1 MRIPR
6 LFIDAPL
13 QSGEQVP
20 LPVESAHYVIKVLRL
35 KPGRPLLVFNGAG
48 GEFQAS
54 LAAADRRAATIL
66 IEEFVAADRESPL
79 KIELAIG
86 MSRGERM
93 DWVIQKATELGVTA
107 ITPLITERTEVK
119 LDSDRQASRLQ
130 RWQQVAISACEQSQR
145 TRLPIISQPQRLE
158 EFLEHCQV
166 RHKLVLHP
174 TAETS
179 TLDPQ
184 EKVDDVS
191 VLVGPEGGFSDG
203 EIRSSVSAG
212 FRPWQ
217 IGPRILRTETAPVAA
232 LSILQAVWGDYAV
245 MQQTLEQ

>member
-13 QSGEQVP
+13 QSGAQLQ
-20 LPVESAHYVIKVLRL
+20 LPAEAAHYVSKVLRL
-35 KPGRPLLVFNGAG
+35 KPGRPLLVFNGTG

-54 LAAADRRAATIL
+54 LVTAERRTATVA
-66 IEEFVAADRESPL
+66 IEEFVEVNRESPL
-79 KIELAIG
+79 HMELAIG
-86 MSRGERM
+86 ISRGERM
-93 DWVIQKATELGVTA
+93 DWVVQKATELGVTA
-107 ITPLITERTEVK
+107 ITPIITERTEVK

-145 TRLPIISQPQRLE
+145 TRVPTISPPKRLE
-158 EFLEHCQV
+158 EFLERCDAQ
-166 RHKLVLHP
+166 HKLVLHP
-174 TAETS
+174 SADAS
-179 TLDPQ
+179 TLGSREPAK
-184 EKVDDVS
+184 EVC
-191 VLVGPEGGFSDG
+191 VLVGPEGGFSEA

-232 LSILQAVWGDYAV
+232 LSILQAVWGDYSGIQGNAG
-245 MQQTLEQ
+245 